1 MIRISKELILDM
13 NLLFFSLLELNYR
26 LLFQVQVVGTRYF

>member
-26 LLFQVQVVGTRYF
+26 LLFQVVVGTRYF